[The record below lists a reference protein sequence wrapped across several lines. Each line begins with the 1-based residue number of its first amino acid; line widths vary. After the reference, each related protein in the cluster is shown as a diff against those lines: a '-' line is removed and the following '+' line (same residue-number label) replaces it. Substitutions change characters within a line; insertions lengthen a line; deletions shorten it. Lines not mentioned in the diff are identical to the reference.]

1 VKTSVNNSIEL
12 KIKRA
17 KPGQIFLPSDF
28 KELGTSTAIRKTLSR
43 LVESGDLVRMGQG
56 VYAIPKNDKTFGKIL
71 PSMEELAAA
80 LAKKDHV
87 KIKPSGQYALN
98 KIGLSTQ
105 VPMKMVFLTNGNA
118 KRIRI
123 GKNAIIFK
131 ATTTKKLS
139 MIGEISS
146 LLFLGLEEIDTK
158 KLSQIELD
166 RIMELLRKENP
177 KKLRHD
183 LRLAPSKVSDFV
195 NKQFLNPIL

>member
-1 VKTSVNNSIEL
+1 
-12 KIKRA
+12 
-17 KPGQIFLPSDF
+17 
-28 KELGTSTAIRKTLSR
+28 
-43 LVESGDLVRMGQG
+43 
-56 VYAIPKNDKTFGKIL
+56 
-71 PSMEELAAA
+71 
-80 LAKKDHV
+80 
-87 KIKPSGQYALN
+87 
-98 KIGLSTQ
+98 
-105 VPMKMVFLTNGNA
+105 
-118 KRIRI
+118 
-123 GKNAIIFK
+123 
-131 ATTTKKLS
+131 